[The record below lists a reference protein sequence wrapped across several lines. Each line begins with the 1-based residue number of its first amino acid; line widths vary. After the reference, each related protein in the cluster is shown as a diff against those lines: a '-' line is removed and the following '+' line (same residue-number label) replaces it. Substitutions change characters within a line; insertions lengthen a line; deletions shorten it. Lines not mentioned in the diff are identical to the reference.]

1 MDDKLKCGI
10 ASIRFPMAL
19 LVVLI
24 HCTLNTEQP
33 FLKAFMNGGGK
44 LATIA
49 VPIFFF
55 LSGYL
60 FQEGNSNLEIYKKKI
75 RKRVGSVLVPYI
87 VFNIFAI
94 TVHYIKFP
102 CDINVGNFLY
112 RLIVE
117 PQDFPLWYLQNLMV
131 LFLLTPL
138 IMLPRKK
145 WLDFS
150 YLALTIIVFCSF
162 EGDKVLFLK
171 VRNWGFCFYNIGAFC
186 NRYFHDLLISKHVA
200 VLYFILGMA
209 AFVASIVT
217 NKYYLIQYY
226 NLFIV
231 LLLVFNLRAV
241 GKIFSVFKS
250 YSKYSSFIYF
260 SHTILVAGVCVNLV
274 NRCFC
279 NIIGYMVTPLLVAAI
294 LIIVYKTLNRLMPNT
309 FSLIIGSKV
318 KK

>member
-1 MDDKLKCGI
+1 
-10 ASIRFPMAL
+10 MAL

-33 FLKAFMNGGGK
+33 FLKAFMAGGGK

-49 VPIFFF
+49 VPVFFF

-60 FQEGNSNLEIYKKKI
+60 FEEGCSTLKVYKQKI
-75 RKRVGSVLVPYI
+75 RKRVGSVLVPFI
-87 VFNIFAI
+87 VFNFLAI
-94 TVHYIKFP
+94 CVHYAKTP
-102 CDINVGNFLY
+102 GDISVVDFFH

-117 PQDFPLWYLQNLMV
+117 PQDFPLWYLQNLII

-138 IMLPRKK
+138 VMMSHKK

-186 NRYFHDLLISKHVA
+186 NRYFHELTMRGVYSILLLVFGVVA
-200 VLYFILGMA
+200 YMFSLLL
-209 AFVASIVT
+209 
-217 NKYYLIQYY
+217 NNYYLIQYY

-231 LLLVFNLRAV
+231 LVLVFNLRTI
-241 GKIFSVFKS
+241 GRIFKIFLK

-260 SHTILVAGVCVNLV
+260 SHTILVAGFCVGIMNIY
-274 NRCFC
+274 FC
-279 NIIGYMVTPLLVAAI
+279 NVVGYVLTPILVVIFLIAI
-294 LIIVYKTLNRLMPNT
+294 YNIMMRIVPKT
-309 FSLIIGSKV
+309 FSFMIGKI
-318 KK
+318 KFEYNIN